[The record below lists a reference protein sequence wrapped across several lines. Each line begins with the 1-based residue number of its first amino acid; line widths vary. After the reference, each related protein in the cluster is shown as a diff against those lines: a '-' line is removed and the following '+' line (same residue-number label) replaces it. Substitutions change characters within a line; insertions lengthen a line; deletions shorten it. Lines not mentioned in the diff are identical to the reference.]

1 MLSGSVAFSSEC
13 SVHEP
18 AHRAGR
24 RMDAVAEAEEP
35 VTPTAFGLD
44 LIIVADAQGG
54 FALDAAVAPPFPM
67 ERLGTIALR
76 PPVALAAPD
85 VHAGG
90 IPGEARA
97 DVARFVTGQHPRR
110 AGRGSGPDGAPGSVP
125 V

>member
-54 FALDAAVAPPFPM
+54 FALDAAVAPPFAM
-67 ERLGTIALR
+67 EPFGTIALR
-76 PPVALAAPD
+76 HPVAFAAPD
-85 VHAGG
+85 EHAGS
-90 IPGEARA
+90 IVGEDRDDVDRFGTLGRASCKAR
-97 DVARFVTGQHPRR
+97 GCQY
-110 AGRGSGPDGAPGSVP
+110 G
-125 V
+125 

>member
-44 LIIVADAQGG
+44 LIIVADAQGD
-54 FALDAAVAPPFPM
+54 FALDAAVAPPFAM
-67 ERLGTIALR
+67 EPFGTIALR
-76 PPVALAAPD
+76 HPVAFAAPD
-85 VHAGG
+85 EHAGS
-90 IPGEARA
+90 IVGEERDDEIGRA
-97 DVARFVTGQHPRR
+97 HVRTPVTNAHLVCRLPLKKNK
-110 AGRGSGPDGAPGSVP
+110 
-125 V
+125 